1 LSRAKSLKTLR
12 KLRVFDTLRW
22 LIMGTEFSAKNGSTL
37 AQILK
42 SELSGK
48 GRLQENDVLEV
59 EVLKITPR
67 EVYFDLGK
75 FGTGIVYGNELQ
87 NAKEILKTLAPG
99 EKVPARIERLDGFM
113 GYTELSL
120 SEAGK
125 QKLWKEVKDLE
136 EKGEIVKVKIN
147 GANQGGL
154 TCDLAGLKAFLP
166 ISQLS
171 QEHLPKSLDTDR
183 VKMGEELKGF
193 VGQEFSVKII
203 TVNPRNNKLIVS
215 ERETVSPS
223 QNIKELLSKYSVG
236 QVVDGIVSGVADF
249 GVFVRFTDNPD
260 IEGLVHISEI
270 DYRLIDNP
278 KEAVKLNE
286 PVQVKIL
293 DIRDGRVY
301 LSLKALKPDP
311 WEKIEERYKAEQEVS
326 GKIYKFTGFGAIVD
340 VMEDGLPAQAGIQ
353 GMVHVSE
360 FGGTEEMRAALKLGE
375 TYSFTISSLKPEE
388 KRLILKLK
396 K

>member
-1 LSRAKSLKTLR
+1 MPAEYT
-12 KLRVFDTLRW
+12 
-22 LIMGTEFSAKNGSTL
+22 AKNGSAL

-48 GRLQENDVLEV
+48 SRLQENDVLEV
-59 EVLKITPR
+59 EVLKKNPR

-75 FGTGIVYGNELQ
+75 FGTGIVFGTELQ
-87 NAKEILKTLAPG
+87 NAREIVKNLEPG
-99 EKVPARIERLDGFM
+99 ARVPARIERLEGFM

-125 QKLWKEVKDLE
+125 QKLWREVKELE
-136 EKGEIVKVKIN
+136 EKGEIVKVKIT

-154 TCDLAGLKAFLP
+154 TTDIAGLKAFLP
-166 ISQLS
+166 VSQLS
-171 QEHLPKSLDTDR
+171 GEHTPKTLDTDR
-183 VKMGEELKGF
+183 QKASEDLKVF
-193 VGQEFSVKII
+193 IGQEFSVKII

-215 ERETVSPS
+215 ERETASTS
-223 QNIKELLSKYSVG
+223 QNMKELLEAYSVG
-236 QVVDGIVSGVADF
+236 QVVDGMISGVADF
-249 GVFVRFTDNPD
+249 GVFVRFTDNPN

-270 DYRLIDNP
+270 DHRVIDNP
-278 KEAVKLNE
+278 KEVIKLNE
-286 PVQVKIL
+286 PVKVKVL
-293 DIRDGRVY
+293 DIRDGRVF

-340 VMEDGLPAQAGIQ
+340 LADGIQ

-360 FGGTEEMRAALKLGE
+360 FGGTEEMRQALALGE
-375 TYSFTISSLKPEE
+375 TYSFVIVSLKPEE
-388 KRLILKLK
+388 KRLTLKLK

>member
-1 LSRAKSLKTLR
+1 MPGEYST
-12 KLRVFDTLRW
+12 
-22 LIMGTEFSAKNGSTL
+22 KNGGVL

-42 SELSGK
+42 GELSGK
-48 GRLQENDVLEV
+48 GRLQENDVMEV
-59 EVLKITPR
+59 EVLKKTPR

-75 FGTGIVYGNELQ
+75 FGTGIVFGTELQ
-87 NAKEILKTLAPG
+87 NAKEIVKNLKPG
-99 EKVPARIERLDGFM
+99 EKVPARIERLEGFL

-125 QKLWKEVKDLE
+125 QKLWREVKELE
-136 EKGEIVKVKIN
+136 DRGEIVKVKIN

-154 TCDLAGLKAFLP
+154 TADLAGLKAFLP
-166 ISQLS
+166 VSQLS
-171 QEHLPKSLDTDR
+171 GEHIPKMLDTDR
-183 VKMGEELKGF
+183 QRAGEELKNF
-193 VGQEFSVKII
+193 IGQEFSVKII

-215 ERETVSPS
+215 ERETVNPS
-223 QNIKELLSKYSVG
+223 QNMKELLGNYSVG
-236 QVVDGIVSGVADF
+236 QTVDGMVSGVADF

-270 DYRLIDNP
+270 DHRLIDNP
-278 KEAVKLNE
+278 KEVIKLNE
-286 PVQVKIL
+286 PVKVKIL
-293 DIRDGRVY
+293 DIREGRVF

-326 GKIYKFTGFGAIVD
+326 GKVYKFTGFGAIVD
-340 VMEDGLPAQAGIQ
+340 LADGIQ

-360 FGGTEEMRAALKLGE
+360 FGGTEEMRSALTLGE
-375 TYSFTISSLKPEE
+375 TYSFVIVSLKPEE
-388 KRLILKLK
+388 KRLTLKLK